1 MAETTQIITQEELA
15 LQREYGEKVRRYWQD
30 AGRTPRA
37 YIDTY
42 GCQQNEAD
50 SERMLG
56 MLREMGY
63 VYQSEAEGADVV
75 IINTCA
81 VREHA
86 EQRVFGNVGALTH
99 TKRRHPEQK
108 IFLTGCMAGQETVV
122 QRLKKSY
129 PHVDGVLTSHAQ
141 WRLPEIL
148 YRCLTGSGRQFVT
161 PETGNIA
168 EGLPVQRLG
177 SLKGWVSIMYG
188 CNNFCTYCIVPYV
201 RGRERSRQP
210 EDIRREVVDLIAA
223 GYKDI
228 TLLGQ
233 NVNSYG
239 KDLALD
245 VDFADLLKMLSELP
259 GDFVLRFMT
268 SHPKDASQKLFD
280 TMAASPKIAKHIHL
294 PFQAGNDRVLKAMN
308 RRYTVAQYL
317 SLIDYARKVM
327 PEIVL
332 TSDVIVGFPGET
344 DEEFEDTL
352 KLVETV
358 GYDALFTFIFSPREG
373 TPAADMPDPFTRQ
386 QKQARFDR
394 LLELQNRIS
403 QEKHNAYV
411 GRVFRV
417 LVDGVDGEYLT
428 ARTDGG
434 RLVRLKGGADM
445 IGSFRNVTITGSTT
459 WSLVGE
465 IKEDEN
471 HGGADPHDEAISGD

>member
-1 MAETTQIITQEELA
+1 MAEQTEIISQEA
-15 LQREYGEKVRRYWQD
+15 LEVQRQYGEKVRDYWRK
-30 AGRTPRA
+30 AGRTPAA

-63 VYQSEAEGADVV
+63 QRQEDAEGADLV
-75 IINTCA
+75 IFNTCA

-86 EQRVFGNVGALTH
+86 EQRVFGNIGALTH

-108 IFLTGCMAGQETVV
+108 IFLTGCMAGQESVV
-122 QRLKKSY
+122 ARLKKSY
-129 PHVDGVLTSHAQ
+129 SHVDGVLTSHAQ

-148 YRCLTGSGRQFVT
+148 YKALTGGKRQFVT
-161 PETGNIA
+161 PETGNIV
-168 EGLPVQRLG
+168 EGLPVERLG
-177 SLKGWVSIMYG
+177 QLKGWVSIMYG

-201 RGRERSRQP
+201 RGRERSRMP
-210 EDIRREVVDLIAA
+210 EDICREVADMIAA

-245 VDFADLLKMLSELP
+245 IDFADLLAELAALP

-268 SHPKDASQKLFD
+268 SHPKDASKKLFD
-280 TMAASPKIAKHIHL
+280 TMAASDKIAKHIHL

-308 RRYTVAQYL
+308 RRYTAGSYL
-317 SLIDYARKVM
+317 ELIDYARRVM

-344 DEEFEDTL
+344 DQEFEDTL
-352 KLVETV
+352 KLVEQV
-358 GYDALFTFIFSPREG
+358 GFDALFTFIYSPREG
-373 TPAADMPDPFTRQ
+373 TPAAQMPDPFTRE
-386 QKQARFDR
+386 QKQVRFDR

-411 GRVFRV
+411 GRTFRV
-417 LVDGVDGEYLT
+417 LIDGSDGEALT

-434 RLVRLKGGADM
+434 RLVRLRGDGSL
-445 IGSFRNVTITGSTT
+445 IGTFRDVRITGSTT

-465 IKEDEN
+465 IKEDE
-471 HGGADPHDEAISGD
+471 PWRR

>member
-1 MAETTQIITQEELA
+1 MAEETRMITQAQLDI
-15 LQREYGEKVRRYWQD
+15 QQEYGEKVRRFWDD
-30 AGRTPRA
+30 AGVTPKA
-37 YIDTY
+37 YMDTY

-56 MLREMGY
+56 MLRRMGY
-63 VYQSEAEGADVV
+63 EPQEEAENADII

-99 TKRRHPEQK
+99 TKRRHPAQK
-108 IFLTGCMAGQETVV
+108 IFLTGCMAGQEAVV

-141 WRLPEIL
+141 WQLPEIV
-148 YRCLTGSGRQFVT
+148 YRSLTEGKRQFVT
-161 PETGNIA
+161 PEQGNIV
-168 EGLPVQRLG
+168 EGLPVERRSG
-177 SLKGWVSIMYG
+177 LKGWVSIMYG

-201 RGRERSRQP
+201 RGRERSRMP
-210 EDIRREVVDLIAA
+210 EDIRKEVEKLIAD

-239 KDLALD
+239 KDLGLGI
-245 VDFADLLKMLSELP
+245 DFADLLKMLSELP

-268 SHPKDASQKLFD
+268 SHPKDASPKLFD
-280 TMAASPKIAKHIHL
+280 VMASSPKIAKHIHL

-308 RRYTVAQYL
+308 RRYTAAQYRG
-317 SLIDYARKVM
+317 LIDYARQVM

-373 TPAADMPDPFTRQ
+373 TPAAQMPDPFTRA

-394 LLELQNRIS
+394 LLEAQNRIS

-411 GRVFRV
+411 GRTLRV
-417 LVDGVDGEYLT
+417 LIDGADGDMLT

-434 RLVRLKGGADM
+434 RLVRLPGDAGL
-445 IGSFRNVTITGSTT
+445 IGSFREVVITGNTT
-459 WSLVGE
+459 WSLMGT
-465 IKEDEN
+465 IKED
-471 HGGADPHDEAISGD
+471 